1 MDGLSCDRC
10 GKSLLVDEPVRYLME
25 LRISAAYDPM
35 ELAGKDLEGDLREQ
49 ISDLISDADPL
60 SEKEMAESITADR
73 RFDLCPPCSRSVLEN
88 PFGKGA

>member
-10 GKSLLVDEPVRYLME
+10 GKSLLVEEPVRYLME

-35 ELAGKDLEGDLREQ
+35 ELAAKDMDGDLREQ
-49 ISDLISDADPL
+49 IAELISDTDGMT
-60 SEKEMAESITADR
+60 EKELAESVTADR
-73 RFDLCPPCSRSVLEN
+73 RFDLCPLCSRAVLEN